1 MHLHLANIIPLIRQ
15 SRSRPWPQS
24 SFYSLPY
31 PDSDEISEPENKS
44 YSDRQLHGRRI
55 PVSKITGI
63 DYKLLPEPE
72 KLNDQQK
79 ALLANELETLL
90 LFYHFRLDFPA
101 KLPLSGRY
109 PFIFE
114 LWKEKHIP
122 VPAGENHIGFCDFNL
137 KSCPFPQYC
146 SICHENLSN
155 RYSVKTHD

>member
-1 MHLHLANIIPLIRQ
+1 MSPHLKNLLTLIRQ
-15 SRSRPWPQS
+15 ARQRPWPGRQL
-24 SFYSLPY
+24 YGLPE
-31 PDSDEISEPENKS
+31 PDMDEISEPENRS
-44 YSDRQLHGRRI
+44 YSDRLLHGRRI
-55 PVSKITGI
+55 PVSRITGI
-63 DYKLLPEPE
+63 DFKLLPEPE

-101 KLPLSGRY
+101 KFPMTERY

-122 VPAGENHIGFCDFNL
+122 VPAGENHIGFCDFDL

-146 SICHENLSN
+146 SICHVNSSN
-155 RYSVKTHD
+155 RHYVKTHD